1 MFYKRED
8 IIVLGGGTKRMNKR
22 ELELHI
28 QQIEDLLYVIE
39 RMDVSCTSSEII
51 DLNKYKV
58 ISRKDLVK
66 KVLSKPEKSF
76 VFLFNKN

>member
-1 MFYKRED
+1 MFYNRD
-8 IIVLGGGTKRMNKR
+8 IIVLGGFTKRMNGR

-28 QQIEDLLYVIE
+28 QQLGNLLHAME

-51 DLNKYKV
+51 DINKYKV
-58 ISRKDLVK
+58 IARKDLVK
-66 KVLSKPEKSF
+66 QVLKEGEKSF